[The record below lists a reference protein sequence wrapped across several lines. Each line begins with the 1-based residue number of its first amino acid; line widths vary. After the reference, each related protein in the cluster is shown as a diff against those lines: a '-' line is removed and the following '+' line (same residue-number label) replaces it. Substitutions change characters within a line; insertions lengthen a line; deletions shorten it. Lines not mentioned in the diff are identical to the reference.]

1 MPVGNLE
8 FIKSA
13 SGTSVS
19 SLSVTDCFSADYD
32 VYFISITDLKQASG
46 GTLISYRYLDSSN
59 TPITSAVYDKAA
71 LVVRSGSAFGQSRST
86 NQTYGLD
93 LNAYAHTG
101 TQGIGNSIYII
112 NPYDSASYSFAL
124 AQTAHYESGAFAGY
138 KAIGVM
144 KSAQQCNGIE
154 FSSSSANFDNI
165 TVNVF
170 GVK

>member
-1 MPVGNLE
+1 MATELQ

-19 SLSVTDCFSADYD
+19 SLSVTDCFSDKYD
-32 VYFISITDLKQASG
+32 VYFISITDIKQASG
-46 GTLISYRYLDSSN
+46 ATNVTYRYLDSSN
-59 TPITSAVYDKAA
+59 TSITSAVYDKATFV
-71 LVVRSGSAFGQSRST
+71 LKSASPFGESRST
-86 NQTYGLD
+86 NQTYGVD
-93 LNAYAHTG
+93 LNTYNQTG
-101 TQGIGNSIYII
+101 TEGLGNSIYIF

-124 AQTAHYESGAFAGY
+124 SQTAHSEGGAFVGY
-138 KAIGVM
+138 KTIGVM

-154 FSSSSANFDNI
+154 FSSSSADFDNI